1 MLTIF
6 NEMLTQYWEEKGKAN
21 STEIDSYAQGKHS
34 VWKSIKMSHLKF
46 KSKIYSFQ
54 IKKNQNFALHSWFL
68 YAWNCKFLHL
78 KNLTRLFGWLS
89 YIVCKPFLSTALSCS
104 LGNKVIKKR
113 DRRAPYRQAQN
124 NEAAKNKL
132 KIIQLKDTNLVLV
145 SVRLRSQLRLKS
157 QWSSS
162 LASSKATNGGK
173 QPHWIDDL

>member
-46 KSKIYSFQ
+46 KNRLKILLF
-54 IKKNQNFALHSWFL
+54 IHDFCTHEIV
-68 YAWNCKFLHL
+68 KFLHL